1 MQQGNEQE
9 EKPGK
14 SWRQPWGEQGQR
26 GTIPGEPKA
35 ERLRRE
41 AGAAKETRNLV
52 REEVGGLFRETRQV
66 LRKQK
71 GSGWKGETGWKEHQV
86 PGEQRWE
93 EGGMEKSPVMAR
105 GQLLHAQ
112 APGGRERWCWGIT
125 HSFLL
130 TRREP
135 RHRQL
140 HGNSPPCCATWHGW
154 HRAVWGSFQDIYSN
168 CSHLM

>member
-71 GSGWKGETGWKEHQV
+71 GSGWKGEMTGWRCLESRDGKK
-86 PGEQRWE
+86 GEWRRARWWHGAGSYMHRPRVAGK
-93 EGGMEKSPVMAR
+93 GGAGAS
-105 GQLLHAQ
+105 
-112 APGGRERWCWGIT
+112 
-125 HSFLL
+125 L
-130 TRREP
+130 TRSCSQEGSR
-135 RHRQL
+135 
-140 HGNSPPCCATWHGW
+140 GIASPMGIHLP
-154 HRAVWGSFQDIYSN
+154 AVPPGMGGTVQFGEASKTFIQIV
-168 CSHLM
+168 HI